1 MIVPLGNN
9 EGDIF
14 PNNVNDNVKGKE
26 LDIISTAYFLKCS
39 DISEDDS
46 YFKFDRF

>member
-14 PNNVNDNVKGKE
+14 PNSVNDNVKGKE
-26 LDIISTAYFLKCS
+26 LDNISTAYFLKCS
-39 DISEDDS
+39 DISEHDF

>member
-14 PNNVNDNVKGKE
+14 PNSVNDNVKGKE
-26 LDIISTAYFLKCS
+26 LDIILTAYFLKYS
-39 DISEDDS
+39 EISEDDFN
-46 YFKFDRF
+46 FKFDIF